1 MDRNVQSERVVKAH
15 TPLPPGQLKF
25 RGMHGAESLSQLF
38 EFEVELVSES
48 YSLDMKS
55 LLGKPLTLEI
65 ETTPGAPRYL
75 SGHIT
80 RCVLVGRENNTSR
93 YTIYRATVR
102 PWLWYLTQTSDNKI
116 FQNKNVPDVI
126 REVLKDYSYPV
137 EFKLTETYRNWEYC
151 VQYQETDYA
160 FICRLMEHEGIY
172 FWFQH
177 DNGKH
182 TLVLSDDITQ
192 HEPVPDYEQIP
203 YYGPDRITVPREDYI
218 HKWEVAEQITP
229 GAFATTDY
237 HPLTPAASLEA
248 RRNNPGAYDHGD
260 LEMYEWQGGY
270 TNPDDAE
277 HYTRVRLQDL
287 QCRQEQSTGASNARG
302 LATGHL
308 FTLRNHPRQAENR
321 EYLVVSTYYRIRE
334 TGYASGQSD
343 PGDFDL
349 EFVVLPSSTQFR
361 APRVTPI
368 PRTHG
373 PQTATVVGK
382 QGEEIWTDKMG
393 RVKVQFHW
401 DRYGKKDENSSC
413 WVRVSSPWAGGGFG
427 GIQLPRVRDEVIVDF
442 IGGQP
447 DRPIVI
453 GRVFNANNLPPWDLP
468 DNATQSGFLSR
479 SKSGTPATA
488 NALMFEDKS
497 GCERIWL
504 HAERE
509 LCTEVEANET
519 HSTDLNRNTTIG
531 QNDTTKIGGFRDI
544 NITGTD
550 NLKVGKRRDVYVTGH
565 EEYTVKASR
574 TVNVKDGLMD
584 EKFDNGL
591 KTTVAA
597 KGEERE
603 ITGLFKETLKTG
615 QEVNVTSGNSLHHVK
630 DGTLTEKAKGK
641 VEVLSTDANMDVKA
655 KTAMLVQSETATMDI
670 KSKGKAHIESE
681 GSTVLV
687 KAQGNI
693 TLQTPADVVMDAAN
707 VKDLS
712 KESWLQATPFSI
724 GLAVAKAEFGLHR
737 LALFRTTVMLNLSF
751 TNYAAVSSIGQLV
764 SYRTTGSSYAF
775 DLQKAEQVGLGAS
788 MVGLWSI
795 I

>member
-1 MDRNVQSERVVKAH
+1 MDRNVPSERVVKAH
-15 TPLPPGQLKF
+15 TPLPPEQLKF
-25 RGMHGAESLSQLF
+25 RAMHGAESLSQLY
-38 EFEVELVSES
+38 ELEIELVSES

-65 ETTPGAPRYL
+65 ETGSAAPRYL

-80 RCVLVGRENNTSR
+80 RCALVGRENNTSR

-116 FQNKNVPDVI
+116 FQNKSVPDVI
-126 REVLKDYSYPV
+126 REVLKDYDYPI
-137 EFKLTETYRNWEYC
+137 EFKLVDSYRNWEYC

-160 FICRLMEHEGIY
+160 FISRLMEHEGIY
-172 FWFQH
+172 FWFKH
-177 DNGKH
+177 DKGKH
-182 TLVLSDDITQ
+182 TLVLTDDITQ
-192 HEPVPDYEQIP
+192 HEPVSGYEQIP
-203 YYGPDRITVPREDYI
+203 YYGPDRITIPREDHVY
-218 HKWEVAEQITP
+218 KWEVAEQITP

-248 RRNNPGAYDHGD
+248 RRNNPGAHDHGD

-277 HYTRVRLQDL
+277 HYTRVRLEDL
-287 QCRQEQSTGASNARG
+287 QCRKEQSAGGSNARG

-334 TGYASGQSD
+334 TGYASGQPD

-361 APRVTPI
+361 APRVTPV

-382 QGEEIWTDKMG
+382 EGEEIWTDKMG
-393 RVKVQFHW
+393 RIKVQFHW

-497 GCERIWL
+497 GSERIWL

-509 LCTEVEANET
+509 LCTEVEANEF
-519 HSTDLNRNTTIG
+519 HSTDENRTTTIG
-531 QNDTTKIGGFRDI
+531 DNDTTKIGGNRDI
-544 NITGTD
+544 KVTGTD
-550 NLKVGKRRDVYVTGH
+550 KLHVEKTRDVFVKGH

-584 EKFDNGL
+584 EKFDHGL

-603 ITGLFKETLKTG
+603 ITGLFKETLKNG
-615 QEVNVTSGNSLHHVK
+615 EQVYVNEGDSLHHVK
-630 DGTLTEKAKGK
+630 TGALTEKAKGK

-655 KTAMLVQSETATMDI
+655 KTAMHVESETSTMDL
-670 KSKGKAHIESE
+670 KAKGKIDMEST

-687 KAQGNI
+687 KADGNI
-693 TLQTPADVVMDAAN
+693 TLKTPADVVMDAAN

-712 KESWLQATPFSI
+712 KKSWLQATPFSI
-724 GLAVAKAEFGLHR
+724 GLAVAKAEFGMHR
-737 LALFRTTVMLNLSF
+737 MALFRTTVMLNTSF
-751 TNYAAVSSIGQLV
+751 TNYAIVSSIGQVV
-764 SYRTTGSSYAF
+764 SYRTTGSSYAY
-775 DLQKAEQVGLGAS
+775 DGVKAEQVPLRAS
-788 MVGLWSI
+788 MAGLWSI

>member
-1 MDRNVQSERVVKAH
+1 MDRNVPSERVVRAH
-15 TPLPPGQLKF
+15 TPLPPEQLKF

-38 EFEVELVSES
+38 ELEVELVSES
-48 YSLDMKS
+48 YTLDMKS

-65 ETTPGAPRYL
+65 EIASSTPRYL

-137 EFKLTETYRNWEYC
+137 EFKLMDTYRNWEYC

-172 FWFQH
+172 FWFKH

-182 TLVLSDDITQ
+182 TLVLSDDVTQ
-192 HEPVPDYEQIP
+192 HEPVSDYEQIP
-203 YYGPDRITVPREDYI
+203 YYGPDRITIPREEHI
-218 HKWEVAEQITP
+218 AKWEVAEQITP

-277 HYTRVRLQDL
+277 HYTRVRLEDL
-287 QCRQEQSTGASNARG
+287 QSRQEQSSGSSNARG
-302 LATGHL
+302 LAPGHL

-334 TGYASGQSD
+334 SGYASGQPD

-349 EFVVLPSSTQFR
+349 EFIVLPSSTQFR

-488 NALMFEDKS
+488 NALMFDDKS
-497 GCERIWL
+497 GSERIWL

-509 LCTEVEANET
+509 LCTEVEANEI
-519 HSTDLNRNTTIG
+519 HSTDLNRTTTIG
-531 QNDTTKIGGFRDI
+531 QNDSTTICGNRDI
-544 NITGTD
+544 KITGTD
-550 NLKVGKRRDVYVTGH
+550 NLEVCKRRDVLVNGH
-565 EEYTVKASR
+565 EEYTAKASR
-574 TVNVKDGLMD
+574 TVNVREGLMQ
-584 EKFDNGL
+584 ENFDKGL

-597 KGEERE
+597 DGETRE
-603 ITGLFKETLKTG
+603 VTGLFKETLKTG
-615 QEVNVTSGNSLHHVK
+615 QEVYVEGENSLLDVQA
-630 DGTLTEKAKGK
+630 GTLTQKAKGK
-641 VEVLSTDANMDVKA
+641 VELLSTDSAMDVKA
-655 KTAMLVQSETATMDI
+655 KTAMLVQSETSTMDV
-670 KSKGKAHIESE
+670 KSKGKMHIESE
-681 GSTVLV
+681 DSSLLI
-687 KAQGNI
+687 KAKGNI
-693 TLQTPADVVMDAAN
+693 TLETPADIVMHAKK
-707 VKDLS
+707 VQDLS
-712 KESWLQATPFSI
+712 DESWLQSTPYSI
-724 GLAVAKAEFGLHR
+724 GLAKAKAEFGFER
-737 LALFRTTVMLNLSF
+737 MALFRSTVMLNAVF
-751 TNYAAVSSIGQLV
+751 TNYSAISNIGQV
-764 SYRTTGSSYAF
+764 FSFRTTYVGKSF
-775 DLQKAEQVGLGAS
+775 DAVKAETTSLRAS
-788 MVGLWSI
+788 MVGLWGI
-795 I
+795 L

>member
-1 MDRNVQSERVVKAH
+1 MDRNMPSERLVKAH
-15 TPLPPGQLKF
+15 TPLPPEQLKF

-38 EFEVELVSES
+38 ELEVELVSES

-65 ETTPGAPRYL
+65 ETAAAAPRYL

-126 REVLKDYSYPV
+126 REVLKDYGYPV
-137 EFKLTETYRNWEYC
+137 EFKLVDSYRNWEYC

-160 FICRLMEHEGIY
+160 FISRLMEHEGIY
-172 FWFQH
+172 FWFKH
-177 DNGKH
+177 DKGKH
-182 TLVLSDDITQ
+182 TLVLTDDITQ
-192 HEPVPDYEQIP
+192 HEPMPDYEQIP
-203 YYGPDRITVPREDYI
+203 YYGPDRITIPREDYI
-218 HKWEVAEQITP
+218 YKWEVAEQITP

-270 TNPDDAE
+270 TDPDDAE
-277 HYTRVRLQDL
+277 HYTRVRLEDL
-287 QCRQEQSTGASNARG
+287 QCRQEQSAGSANARG
-302 LATGHL
+302 LSPGHL

-334 TGYASGQSD
+334 SGYASGQPE
-343 PGDFDL
+343 PGSFDL
-349 EFVVLPSSTQFR
+349 EFVVLPTSTQFR

-497 GCERIWL
+497 GSERIWL

-509 LCTEVEANET
+509 LCTEVEANEL
-519 HSTDLNRNTTIG
+519 HSTDQNRTTTIG
-531 QNDTTKIGGFRDI
+531 ENDTTKIGGNRDI
-544 NITGTD
+544 KVTGTD
-550 NLKVGKRRDVYVTGH
+550 NLRIQKGREVFVKGH
-565 EEYTVKASR
+565 EDYTVKASR
-574 TVNVKDGLMD
+574 TVHVQDGLME

-591 KTTVAA
+591 KTTIAD

-603 ITGLFKETLKTG
+603 VKGLFKETLKTG
-615 QEVNVTSGNSLHHVK
+615 QEVYVNDGDSLHHVK
-630 DGTLTEKAKGK
+630 AGTLTEKAKGK
-641 VEVLSTDANMDVKA
+641 VELRSTDAGMDVKA
-655 KTAMLVQSETATMDI
+655 KTAMLVQSETANMTA
-670 KSKGKAHIESE
+670 KSKGAMHIESE
-681 GSTVLV
+681 SASAKL
-687 KAQGNI
+687 KANGHI
-693 TLQTPADVVMDAAN
+693 TLETPADIVLDASN

-712 KESWLQATPFSI
+712 KSSWLQATPFSV
-724 GLAVAKAEFGLHR
+724 GLTLAKAEFGGWR
-737 LALFRTTVMLNLSF
+737 VALFRTTVMLNLSF
-751 TNYAAVSSIGQLV
+751 TNYAVVSNIGQV
-764 SYRTTGSSYAF
+764 TSFRTTGQGYQF
-775 DLQKAEQVGLGAS
+775 DAVEAKKVGLGAS
-788 MVGLWSI
+788 MVGLWTI
-795 I
+795 L